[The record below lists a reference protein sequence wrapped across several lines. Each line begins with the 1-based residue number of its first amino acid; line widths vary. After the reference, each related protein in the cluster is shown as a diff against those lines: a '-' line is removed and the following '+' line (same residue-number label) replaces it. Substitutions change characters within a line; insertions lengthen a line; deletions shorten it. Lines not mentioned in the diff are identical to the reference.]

1 MQVGIEE
8 AKRRMDELIAASLAG
23 EEVVFTRWRKP
34 IARLDPLTAE
44 EKQQRRLQAG
54 AQ

>member
-1 MQVGIEE
+1 MQVGIKE

-23 EEVVFTRWRKP
+23 EQVVFTRWGKP
-34 IARLDPLTAE
+34 IARLDPLTDE

-54 AQ
+54 AR